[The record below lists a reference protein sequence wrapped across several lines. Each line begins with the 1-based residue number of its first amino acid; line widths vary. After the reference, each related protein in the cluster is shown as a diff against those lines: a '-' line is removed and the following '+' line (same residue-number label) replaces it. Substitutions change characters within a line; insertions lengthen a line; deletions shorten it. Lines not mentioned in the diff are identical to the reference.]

1 MENMRPCRAAALSLA
16 LGLIAASGAL
26 AGTLTVRPGVPN
38 VGGFA
43 RYTGNHGL
51 EVNVASP
58 NRNPAFVQTS
68 HPASESTYRVR
79 FYVNLAGLSMTNGDE
94 FEVFSAYDGVDP
106 VPPAASGNALLRAV
120 VRETASE
127 SWLSVFVRLDNGT
140 EMQIPSTVELAKGW
154 RAVEL
159 NWVKATAAGAN
170 NGRLDL
176 WVDGVARTGL
186 SLLDNDV
193 SGINYA
199 RWGTVS
205 GVDAG
210 TSGSFRLDDF
220 ASQRTGY
227 IGLLSIFSDVQ
238 SSSPL
243 WPFIQG
249 LYAAEITSGCSP
261 GLFCPN
267 NVVTRDQMAVFL
279 LVAKEGAG
287 YSPPACV
294 TQVFADVPCSSPF
307 APWVNEL
314 AARGVTSGCGG
325 GNYCP
330 ATQVTRDQMAV
341 FLLVT
346 LEGSGYSPPAC
357 VTPSFSD
364 VPCSSPFAKWVNE
377 VAARG
382 VTSGCGGSNYC
393 PASAVTRGQMAV
405 FLTTAFELPVQRSGP

>member
-1 MENMRPCRAAALSLA
+1 MKITRPCRAAALSLA
-16 LGLIAASGAL
+16 LGLAAASGAL

-38 VGGFA
+38 VGGLA
-43 RYTGNHGL
+43 RYTGSHGL

-68 HPASESTYRVR
+68 HPTSESLYRAR
-79 FYVNLAGLSMTNGDE
+79 FYVNLLSLSMSNGDE
-94 FEVFSAYDGVDP
+94 FELFSAYDGADP
-106 VPPAASGNALLRAV
+106 VPPATSGNALLRAV
-120 VRETASE
+120 VRHTASE
-127 SWLSVFVRLDNGT
+127 NWLSVFVRLDNGT
-140 EMQIPSTVELAKGW
+140 EAEIPSTIELANGW
-154 RAVEL
+154 RVVEL
-159 NWVKATAAGAN
+159 NWVKSTAAGAN

-186 SLLDNDV
+186 SGLDNDV
-193 SGINYA
+193 AAINYG
-199 RWGTVS
+199 RWGAVA
-205 GVDAG
+205 GVDSG
-210 TSGSFRLDDF
+210 TSGTVKLDDF

-227 IGLLSIFSDVQ
+227 IGLLSVFSDVP

-261 GLFCPN
+261 GVFCPN

-287 YSPPACV
+287 YSPPAC
-294 TQVFADVPCSSPF
+294 TTPVFADVPCSSPF

-330 ATQVTRDQMAV
+330 ATAVTRDQMAV
-341 FLLVT
+341 FLLVA
-346 LEGSGYSPPAC
+346 LEGSSYSPPAC
-357 VTPSFSD
+357 TTPVFTD
-364 VPCSSPFAKWVNE
+364 VPCSSGLARWVNE

-382 VTSGCGGSNYC
+382 ITSGCGGTSYC
-393 PASAVTRGQMAV
+393 PANPVTRGQMAV
-405 FLTTAFELPVQRSGP
+405 FLTTAFGLPVQRSGP